1 MDLLLG
7 REGLFFSG
15 GTIIRDTLLSRSDA
29 YTTTLALQAFSHYL
43 NKKNIA
49 AQWDQSRIEDLDLQN
64 CQK

>member
-43 NKKNIA
+43 NKKTLPHNGIS
-49 AQWDQSRIEDLDLQN
+49 QE
-64 CQK
+64 